1 MLTLKSRIRPRV
13 HLAAV
18 LIASSLTVLMVCAA
32 ARAAGNEAP
41 GNAADNEAAG
51 SQVGGCVGSWDT
63 FNCVW
68 RWGANRDPYVRQIP
82 EPASDA
88 DKGISTEREH
98 RWEQRCRPQIA
109 VDRYGVGRYVYS
121 EPGCEFGAY

>member
-1 MLTLKSRIRPRV
+1 MLTLRCRIRPRV
-13 HLAAV
+13 HLAAA
-18 LIASSLTVLMVCAA
+18 LIASGFTLLTVCGA
-32 ARAAGNEAP
+32 ARAAGNEAA
-41 GNAADNEAAG
+41 GNEAAG
-51 SQVGGCVGSWDT
+51 NEVGGCVGSWDT

-68 RWGANRDPYVRQIP
+68 RWGANRDPYVRQVP

-88 DKGISTEREH
+88 DKGFSTEREH

-121 EPGCEFGAY
+121 VPGCEFGAY